1 MKKVNIKQI
10 ILISIVAGVLLLNLL
25 APLFNLMTAKVFS
38 FASASDNGYS
48 VLGSYTSA
56 IEDIV
61 DWLSIW
67 TIVMLVFTITLTV
80 IFVVKM
86 VKGQSIEKI
95 SSVITISSVVL
106 NCVYMINGFLTK
118 STADEVLDGY
128 GEIHTYAYIPFI
140 LAVVLVVAY
149 FLLKAFLPEEMGAK
163 AKAQQSAKS
172 ENQALQTLLQY
183 KALLDSGVI
192 TQEEFE
198 AKKAELLPSHGLP
211 TTPAEEMTTQETI
224 SVESLPEKVSCVC
237 PLCRARFKI
246 KYEHIGKRVRCL
258 ACQEVVTAT
267 PATEQH

>member
-1 MKKVNIKQI
+1 MYNEFEEYSLNTKMNFKVWKRIFKEMFKYPWL
-10 ILISIVAGVLLLNLL
+10 LIGSIVSMIGSAFCETMFVKFVCSDGL
-25 APLFNLMTAKVFS
+25 AQFMDEGLTTS
-38 FASASDNGYS
+38 F
-48 VLGSYTSA
+48 
-56 IEDIV
+56 
-61 DWLSIW
+61 W
-67 TIVMLVFTITLTV
+67 

-211 TTPAEEMTTQETI
+211 TTPVEEMTTQETI

-267 PATEQH
+267 PATEQY